1 MEITIEWVMDYP
13 KPDIQF
19 IQTLHFL
26 RWSLSLIKPNYL
38 KNFYNLCII
47 IIWVIISFVQV
58 LEWPL
63 STTHLCR
70 LYRTVWNLKD
80 TDMFFLHYLLHWSAL
95 QSNEVV
101 LFRNHL
107 PLFGE
112 KYFMT
117 EQMLQSKS
125 LYMSHSVSNL
135 YFLIHL

>member
-1 MEITIEWVMDYP
+1 MHTVGDYFFIDGKTIT
-13 KPDIQF
+13 
-19 IQTLHFL
+19 
-26 RWSLSLIKPNYL
+26 
-38 KNFYNLCII
+38 
-47 IIWVIISFVQV
+47 FVQV
-58 LEWPL
+58 FEW
-63 STTHLCR
+63 SFFQKFK
-70 LYRTVWNLKD
+70 LKYD
-80 TDMFFLHYLLHWSAL
+80 SSVPTLPNSVKLKVHRYFFLHYLLHWSAL

-135 YFLIHL
+135 YFLMHM